1 MHHVTGTFG
10 GRARLGPS
18 PTMPAQQIA
27 ASDNGKSVSSPIRLS
42 YSRVLAPI
50 LGKMS
55 SPLPV
60 RRPST
65 RPGRVTSA
73 SYGRTI
79 DSIFATSYGSRIR
92 SRPDIE

>member
-27 ASDNGKSVSSPIRLS
+27 ASDNGKSVSSPIPLS

-50 LGKMS
+50 LGKC
-55 SPLPV
+55 
-60 RRPST
+60 RRHCPCAAIQ
-65 RPGRVTSA
+65 PGLA
-73 SYGRTI
+73 
-79 DSIFATSYGSRIR
+79 A
-92 SRPDIE
+92 